1 MGTVGEIY
9 ILVKFSLKGKS
20 LSGTNWKQVEEKVDD
35 ENEANQFPSWIDY

>member
-20 LSGTNWKQVEEKVDD
+20 LSGTNWKQIEEKVDD
-35 ENEANQFPSWIDY
+35 ENEGNQFLS